1 MIFTIKPIVSLVVLF
16 SSSVLAQKAFSST
29 VSGVTW
35 LPEPSVDPQT
45 IPIVPVTIIKSISSH
60 LASATANPPSVPTGV
75 VPIINTA
82 VLHTAVLETSA
93 PTTTTAGS
101 VSSVKPAS
109 PTNGS
114 GHCAIKQ
121 CCRLDSRCHCRH
133 LGWRGVQSSDLD
145 VTLPSAYFVR
155 DYKDGLYAL

>member
-109 PTNGS
+109 PPTGVATVPSSNAAVSIHAATAATLAGVAFS
-114 GHCAIKQ
+114 LAI
-121 CCRLDSRCHCRH
+121 LM
-133 LGWRGVQSSDLD
+133 
-145 VTLPSAYFVR
+145 
-155 DYKDGLYAL
+155 